1 MPGGLIKSG
10 PHSWAGAGLE
20 VAAAAA
26 AAAAICS
33 AVAAAVETVAVVEAA
48 EAVWA
53 LLAKGAAV
61 VAAARHITDS
71 KARVARTR
79 IWVYSDGIQAFEDRR
94 WKGKR
99 F

>member
-1 MPGGLIKSG
+1 MWCTQRPETPGGLTKSG
-10 PHSWAGAGLE
+10 PHSWEGAGLE
-20 VAAAAA
+20 AAAAAAAAASAA

-33 AVAAAVETVAVVEAA
+33 AVAAAVEAVAVVEAE

-71 KARVARTR
+71 KVAWTR
-79 IWVYSDGIQAFEDRR
+79 IMCGC
-94 WKGKR
+94 
-99 F
+99 